1 MHILAL
7 KLVVYFENSKKSFR
21 MTMKYIWH
29 IIVTFVFYLRNKLE
43 DVNQKKTLDKHVFFK
58 STSLD
63 WKIAPYMI

>member
-1 MHILAL
+1 
-7 KLVVYFENSKKSFR
+7 